1 MHYPICLFLLAA
13 SACLN
18 IADRRMLVL
27 TALVGAS
34 VFTPTPAEYDNF
46 YVFCISFEMIVAL
59 VALRLKTAAS
69 VPLAILCLVLVIA
82 HVMGYYKDGY
92 PPHSPYRAIVP
103 TLETLEIL
111 CCVLAAPYF
120 KSLLRN
126 RESP

>member
-1 MHYPICLFLLAA
+1 MHHPLCLALLAA
-13 SACLN
+13 SCCLN
-18 IADRRMLVL
+18 IADRRML
-27 TALVGAS
+27 ALSMLVSAS
-34 VFTPTPAEYDNF
+34 IFTPTPAEWPNF
-46 YVFCISFEMIVAL
+46 YVFCISFEIIVAL

-69 VPLAILCLVLVIA
+69 VPLAVLCFVLVIA